1 MKSARTVLSLAAG
14 LSAMPAIGH
23 ALDLPGVQHAT
34 GLLRVDYASSDP
46 RSAACFLYS
55 NQRTAVTCLH
65 AVANAAHV
73 TVTFDSG
80 VTNATVKTI
89 LKRYDL
95 ALLELAAPISA
106 TPLDPAA
113 SIPDSH
119 AHLEAV
125 GFPANL
131 VNATSQRASLRA
143 IGPNT
148 VEGFV
153 TSPEMR
159 QQLENQGYPA
169 LDADVLD
176 LESHV
181 EPGMSGGPLVDK
193 NGMVVGIC
201 DGGLENGTTELTWAI
216 GANRISDLLASHEN
230 LRTAGGGDAPPV
242 LFSSKLTAQAAGE
255 AVVVGKHTFVKIRTL
270 ALEDLINSS
279 HEPLGLSRLATDF
292 AVTHPETFQ
301 FDLYR
306 DESSGATFV
315 VPSGARPQVEGN
327 TITLHGANGLVGI
340 RITLTDYNS
349 YSEAIQQGTQFLY
362 NDLPMAPYERWFPNN
377 RWSYLQPVN
386 YRSGL
391 TIQREAFYRLRSGY
405 GRPVQTALSF
415 LTFAGYNHLLLSAAA
430 IRVGLTA
437 DFATGTPVDI
447 SWGKAVFAIEML
459 TFAEQGEVTQAP
471 PQEPDSGF

>member
-169 LDADVLD
+169 LDADV
-176 LESHV
+176 
-181 EPGMSGGPLVDK
+181 
-193 NGMVVGIC
+193 
-201 DGGLENGTTELTWAI
+201 LENGTTELTWAI